1 MSRAAL
7 PTFNDRS
14 AELTYVFW
22 GGTTATGTLL
32 GQVETFN
39 WTNALEARDTYRIGA
54 STRYSV
60 YTASNVDWDISIYED
75 DDISEVGLLLGSTKP
90 TTGGW
95 TAGTSISL
103 STTQSGV
110 TVTVASYDSE
120 TAASA
125 VLLWE
130 ETLTVAKVEN
140 VNPQRSA
147 NELNKWAF
155 SGRAE
160 TVTLTPASGMGA
172 S

>member
-39 WTNALEARDTYRIGA
+39 WTNALDSRDSYRIGDSA
-54 STRYSV
+54 RYST
-60 YTASNVDWDISIYED
+60 YTASNVDWDMTLYED
-75 DDISEVGLLLGSTKP
+75 DDISEIGLVLGSTKP
-90 TTGGW
+90 TAGGW
-95 TAGTSISL
+95 TNGTSISM
-103 STTQSGV
+103 SIGQTAQ
-110 TVTVASYDSE
+110 TVTVACYDSE

-125 VLLWE
+125 TLLWTE
-130 ETLTVAKVEN
+130 VLSGVKVES

-147 NELNKWAF
+147 SEINKWSF
-155 SGRAE
+155 SGRGT
-160 TVTLTPASGMGA
+160 TVALVPASGMGA
-172 S
+172 

>member
-7 PTFNDRS
+7 PTFNDRA

-39 WTNALEARDTYRIGA
+39 WTNALEARDTYRIGS

-60 YTASNVDWDISIYED
+60 YTASNVDWDMTIFED
-75 DDISEVGLLLGSTKP
+75 DDISEVGLIMGSTKP
-90 TTGGW
+90 TAGGW

-103 STTQSGV
+103 SLSAAGV

-120 TAASA
+120 VAASA
-125 VLLWE
+125 VLLWT
-130 ETLTVAKVEN
+130 ETLTVAKVES

-160 TVTLTPASGMGA
+160 TVALAPASAMGA
-172 S
+172 